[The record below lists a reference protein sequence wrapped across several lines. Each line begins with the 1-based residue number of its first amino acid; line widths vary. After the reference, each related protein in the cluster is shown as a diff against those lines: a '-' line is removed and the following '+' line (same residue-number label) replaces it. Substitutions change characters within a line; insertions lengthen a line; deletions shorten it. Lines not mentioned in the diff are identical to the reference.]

1 MDSTFNFQIKLDYVS
16 HVRLRFFD
24 DFKKLKKDPT
34 LLFSY
39 RMTVV
44 FLGAHLF
51 SNYEFSKKAFIIF
64 KKKKIKKFNI
74 LRAPYKNKIAQN
86 SYTWSRYP
94 YSVFLF
100 FREVGSLPVV
110 STNVFDST
118 NNNNGVTSDLFSFF
132 VLLDFVKF
140 CFSSNISFLK
150 SFKLIYHAK
159 LQLKLQI

>member
-1 MDSTFNFQIKLDYVS
+1 MDNTFNFQIRLDYIS
-16 HVRLRFFD
+16 NVRVRFFD
-24 DFKKLKKDPT
+24 DLKKLKKDPM

-39 RMTVV
+39 RMTMV
-44 FLGAHLF
+44 FLGAYLF
-51 SNYEFSKKAFIIF
+51 SNYEFSKRVVFLF
-64 KKKKIKKFNI
+64 KRKKRKKFNI

-100 FREVGSLPVV
+100 FKDKAALPVV
-110 STNVFDST
+110 STNVFSLT
-118 NNNNGVTSDLFSFF
+118 NNKGTTSDLFSFF
-132 VLLDFVKF
+132 ILLDFVKF

-150 SFKLIYHAK
+150 SFKLIYNAK

>member
-1 MDSTFNFQIKLDYVS
+1 LDSTFNFQIKLDYIS
-16 HVRLRFFD
+16 HVRLRFFN
-24 DFKKLKKDPT
+24 DFKKLKKDPA

-39 RMTVV
+39 RMTAV
-44 FLGAHLF
+44 FLGANLF
-51 SNYEFSKKAFIIF
+51 SNYEFSKKVVIIF
-64 KKKKIKKFNI
+64 KKKKKKKFNI

-86 SYTWSRYP
+86 SYMWSRYP

-100 FREVGSLPVV
+100 FRSRGSLPVI
-110 STNVFDST
+110 STNVFDSISGGST
-118 NNNNGVTSDLFSFF
+118 TSDLFSFF

-150 SFKLIYHAK
+150 SFKLIYYAK